1 MIYLTK
7 IYGSKKN
14 NILFMVYFFMLL
26 SYNSVFAQTAT
37 ENNIDPVAT
46 IEKSD
51 IVNSNNEMN
60 NETTCY
66 YC

>member
-1 MIYLTK
+1 
-7 IYGSKKN
+7 
-14 NILFMVYFFMLL
+14 MVYFFMLL